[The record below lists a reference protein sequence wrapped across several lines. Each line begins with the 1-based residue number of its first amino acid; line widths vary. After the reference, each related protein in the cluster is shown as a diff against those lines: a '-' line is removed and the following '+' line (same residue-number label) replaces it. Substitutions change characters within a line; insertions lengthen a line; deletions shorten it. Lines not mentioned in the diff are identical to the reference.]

1 MSMRIAALLTVAMV
15 IFGGVPV
22 FAQGQ
27 QTSQRLAEMRAA
39 LVAAAVAQS
48 RNEAAIHAKVEAIR
62 AAELALAKARAT
74 SRTASL
80 CAGVFIDNDPT
91 YFRSNGKIGLEV
103 ESTGGYYTRNIFLKR
118 M

>member
-1 MSMRIAALLTVAMV
+1 MRIAALLTVAMV

-27 QTSQRLAEMRAA
+27 QTSQRLAEMRAELVTAA
-39 LVAAAVAQS
+39 LAQS

-80 CAGVFIDNDPT
+80 APASSLTMIQPT
-91 YFRSNGKIGLEV
+91 SVLTARSVWKSNRPADTIRAI
-103 ESTGGYYTRNIFLKR
+103 SF
-118 M
+118 